1 MTKRTTRSESLTHGI
16 VAMLRKH
23 STSTLSEVMGKRGYM
38 NHEIKPITPDI
49 KLAGPATTVFCH
61 VGDNLTLH
69 KAIEIAA
76 PGDVLVVEAGGYKE
90 GGGMWGEIMSFAAK
104 TRGIEGLVM
113 DGAIRDVKAIRDM
126 AFKVFARAVSPGGT
140 VKATMGRINEPV
152 VCAGLRVCPGD
163 IIVGDDDGVVAVPA
177 ELVNEVLQMA
187 ERRAKEERKIKRLV
201 LQGKTTMEIYGFDK
215 ATKSGN

>member
-1 MTKRTTRSESLTHGI
+1 MTKRTTNPESPSHGI
-16 VAMLRKH
+16 VMTLRKY

-38 NHEIKPITPDI
+38 SHEIKPITPDI

-90 GGGMWGEIMSFAAK
+90 AGGMWGEIMSFAAK
-104 TRGIEGLVM
+104 ARGIEGLVI
-113 DGAIRDVKAIRDM
+113 DGAVRDVKAIREM

-140 VKATMGRINEPV
+140 VKATMGKINEPV
-152 VCAGLRVCPGD
+152 VCGGLRVCPGD
-163 IIVGDDDGVVAVPA
+163 IVIGDDDGVVAVPA
-177 ELVNEVLQMA
+177 RLAHDVQQMA
-187 ERRAKEERKIKRLV
+187 ERRAKEERKIKRLI
-201 LQGKTTMEIYGFDK
+201 LQGMTTMEIYGFDK
-215 ATKSGN
+215 TMKART